1 MYKNVYKCEY
11 KKYQYKKMGIKNVYT
26 KYASIKI

>member
-11 KKYQYKKMGIKNVYT
+11 KYKKMGIKNVYT